1 VELVFS
7 SGGSCGGG
15 ALLGE
20 CERKILS
27 TDGLDAVDIASS
39 PARGWSYMCIDDGV
53 GAHMA

>member
-1 VELVFS
+1 MELVFS